1 MIYIIISSN
10 VYAQHLNIA
19 KVLHSFSGTNNN
31 NNAITNAHFC
41 MECLE
46 LPFIK

>member
-31 NNAITNAHFC
+31 NNANNKCSFLHG
-41 MECLE
+41 MS
-46 LPFIK
+46 